1 MSVRA
6 DGGGYMSG
14 AICASICKRIVLAAL
29 FCAMARA
36 DSIQLRDGRH
46 LQGKYLGGTT
56 TAVEF
61 MTDTAI
67 EYFPVSDVLVLV
79 FDSATTVYKPTQ
91 VDPGAARLP
100 RPSKQPKNRRSAPRY
115 SHA

>member
-1 MSVRA
+1 MFRA
-6 DGGGYMSG
+6 IG
-14 AICASICKRIVLAAL
+14 ASICKGIV
-29 FCAMARA
+29 CATLLCAIAGA

-56 TAVEF
+56 SAVEF

-79 FDSATTVYKPTQ
+79 FDNASTVYKPTEG
-91 VDPGAARLP
+91 DPGVTRLP
-100 RPSKQPKNRRSAPRY
+100 RPSKQPKSRKSMQRPSRV
-115 SHA
+115 

>member
-1 MSVRA
+1 M
-6 DGGGYMSG
+6 
-14 AICASICKRIVLAAL
+14 LWTAL
-29 FCAMARA
+29 LCGVSRA

-67 EYFPVSDVLVLV
+67 EYFPISNVLVLV
-79 FDSATTVYKPTQ
+79 FDNAEGAYKPTNA
-91 VDPGAARLP
+91 DPGAARNP
-100 RPSKQPKNRRSAPRY
+100 RLSEQPKHRKKPQRCCGA
-115 SHA
+115 

>member
-1 MSVRA
+1 MFRA
-6 DGGGYMSG
+6 ISR
-14 AICASICKRIVLAAL
+14 SICKGIVFATL

-79 FDSATTVYKPTQ
+79 FDNASAVYKPTEA
-91 VDPGAARLP
+91 DPGVTRLP
-100 RPSKQPKNRRSAPRY
+100 RPSKQPKSRKSAPR
-115 SHA
+115 SRV

>member
-1 MSVRA
+1 MLR
-6 DGGGYMSG
+6 
-14 AICASICKRIVLAAL
+14 AICASIGKGIV
-29 FCAMARA
+29 CATLLCAIAGA

-67 EYFPVSDVLVLV
+67 EYFPVSNVLVLV
-79 FDSATTVYKPTQ
+79 FDNATALHKPIEA
-91 VDPGAARLP
+91 DPAATRFP
-100 RPSKQPKNRRSAPRY
+100 RPSKQPKRRQSAPHDSR
-115 SHA
+115 A